1 MQTGL
6 RAVPDPTWLPIRLRS
21 DKHTESSEPSIQALE
36 ETPQTSTARSSGR
49 GRALAGEEA
58 VLATPSGTLGLTLGG
73 LSGDPR
79 GYWPG
84 VGVDAGG
91 KADSRGH

>member
-1 MQTGL
+1 M
-6 RAVPDPTWLPIRLRS
+6 
-21 DKHTESSEPSIQALE
+21 
-36 ETPQTSTARSSGR
+36 STAGSLGSR
-49 GRALAGEEA
+49 RALAGEEA
-58 VLATPSGTLGLTLGG
+58 VLAAPSAALGLTLGG

>member
-1 MQTGL
+1 M
-6 RAVPDPTWLPIRLRS
+6 
-21 DKHTESSEPSIQALE
+21 
-36 ETPQTSTARSSGR
+36 STAGSLGS

-58 VLATPSGTLGLTLGG
+58 VLAAPSGTLGLTLGG

-79 GYWPG
+79 GCWPG